1 MLTYKIKMISAF
13 CGKNELTSYAK
24 LDECNITLIDKFW
37 PVQDLMYY
45 KHFMCFC
52 LDDINE

>member
-24 LDECNITLIDKFW
+24 LDECNITLIDKF
-37 PVQDLMYY
+37 
-45 KHFMCFC
+45 
-52 LDDINE
+52 